1 MMSDER
7 VEWEIE
13 LEKRKILQESM
24 ITDIQK
30 NRFIKEISSGLGDE
44 IIKEPNR
51 IQKKPG
57 LLSKLKKMFLNG

>member
-1 MMSDER
+1 MSDER

-30 NRFIKEISSGLGDE
+30 NRFIKEIESGLGE
-44 IIKEPNR
+44 KILEEPNK

>member
-1 MMSDER
+1 MSDER

-30 NRFIKEISSGLGDE
+30 NKFIKEISSGLGED
-44 IIKEPNR
+44 ILKEPNK

-57 LLSKLKKMFLNG
+57 FLSKLKKMFLND

>member
-1 MMSDER
+1 MSDER

-30 NRFIKEISSGLGDE
+30 DRFIKEIESGLGE
-44 IIKEPNR
+44 KIIEEPNK

-57 LLSKLKKMFLNG
+57 LFSKLKKMFLNG